1 MPLKVDYPAI
11 QFNLWRSLTAL
22 YVLVYTVLLWPYAGL
37 LYSNSGIS
45 KDYTHSISLL
55 SFSSSEIVVYVFLS
69 ILIASSLL
77 LFIGKFSKTATFI
90 TLFVLNSLYNKNP
103 LSESPEL
110 FLIGWLLFATL
121 FITPPDFSLSKKRTE
136 IWQIPKSVLY
146 SAWIVLGVA
155 YCYSGY
161 TKLLTPSWL
170 TGEAMYKVLNGQLAF
185 SFTQAMCEKLPFSL
199 YKYSGFIV
207 VWAELIAPL
216 LFIKEVTRK
225 WSSYF
230 YIFLHI
236 NILIFID
243 LTQVSLGML
252 LFHLFIFNY
261 KWLPEK
267 LRHSLF

>member
-1 MPLKVDYPAI
+1 MSLKVDYPAT

-22 YVLVYTVLLWPYAGL
+22 YVLVYTILLWPYAGL
-37 LYSNSGIS
+37 LYSSSGIS
-45 KDYTHSISLL
+45 KDYTSSFSLL
-55 SFSSSEIVVYVFLS
+55 SLDSSETVVYFLLS
-69 ILIASSLL
+69 ILIGSCFLL
-77 LFIGKFSKTATFI
+77 LIGKFSKATTIIILFI
-90 TLFVLNSLYNKNP
+90 LNSLYNKNP

-121 FITPPDFSLSKKRTE
+121 FVTPPEFFPKKKHTV
-136 IWQIPKSVLY
+136 IWQIPKNVLY

-170 TGEAMYKVLNGQLAF
+170 NGEAMYKVLNGQLAF
-185 SFTQAMCEKLPFSL
+185 TFTQALCEKLPSSFYL
-199 YKYSGFIV
+199 YSGFIV
-207 VWAELIAPL
+207 VLVELLAPL
-216 LFIKEVTRK
+216 LFVKELTRK

-252 LFHLFIFNY
+252 LFHLFVLNY